1 MATTIRSADLDFNQI
16 KNELKIYFQQQGEFS
31 DYNFEA
37 SGLSN
42 LLDVLAYNTHQNAL
56 LANFALNESF
66 LSTAQLRSSLV
77 GLAGSLGYTVSSRSA
92 SIAVVNL
99 SVTDPNGLSSKTLP
113 AGFSFTST
121 INNKS
126 YTFRTRDTLTANKDD
141 ANNYDF
147 TLNGSVNIPI
157 YEGTTKSKNFI
168 AGLSGENDTYIVPVN
183 NLDLET
189 VEVRVFDNTSTSVYD
204 LYTNINDAT
213 NITGDSKIFVVK
225 ETPNGFYEVSFG
237 NGIITNQIPQPGNRI
252 QIIYDVV
259 TGPEANGAF
268 TFSPTSELNGLDVIV
283 TTVARSSAGSL
294 KEEIESIRKN
304 APYLYA
310 SQNRMVTAE
319 DYSSLILRNFPNQIS
334 DIKSW
339 GGEDNI
345 PPKYGSVFVSI
356 DFSSENTAIQET
368 VKGDISNLAKDLSV
382 ASFNIE
388 FVEPNRTFLEVDC
401 VFQFNPYLTSS
412 SKTAVESAVK
422 QTMKGY
428 FNENLGKFDQ
438 SFRRSNMLTEIDET
452 DPSVLS
458 SRASIKMQNR
468 FTPQT
473 GIDSYTIT
481 FPSSISRAEE
491 DVYTIESSTFYFN
504 GKVCFLRNRLDTTI
518 IEIIDS
524 STGSPEVDNVGSYNP
539 AEGTIILSGFTG
551 TLISGSYFKI
561 SALPANQATINP
573 LRNNILVYDEAEAT
587 AVGIITDTV

>member
-16 KNELKIYFQQQGEFS
+16 KNDLKRYFQQQGEFS

-77 GLAGSLGYTVSSRSA
+77 GLSGSLGYTVGSRSA
-92 SIAVVNL
+92 SVAVVNL
-99 SVTDPNGLSSKTLP
+99 SVTDPSGPSSKTLP

-121 INNKS
+121 VNNKS
-126 YTFRTRDTLTANKDD
+126 YTFRTRDVLTANKDESG
-141 ANNYDF
+141 NYEF
-147 TLNGSVNIPI
+147 TLNGNTSIPI

-168 AGLSGENDTYIVPVN
+168 AGLSGENDTYIVPVTN
-183 NLDLET
+183 IDLET
-189 VEVRVFDNTSTSVYD
+189 VEVRVFDNTSTSAYD

-213 NITGDSKIFVVK
+213 NITGESKIFVVK

-237 NGIITNQIPQPGNRI
+237 NGIITDQIPSAGNKI
-252 QIIYDVV
+252 QVVYEIV

-268 TFSPTSELNGLDVIV
+268 TFSPTSELGALDVIV
-283 TTVARSSAGSL
+283 TTIARSTAGSL
-294 KEEIESIRKN
+294 KENIESIRKN

-310 SQNRMVTAE
+310 AQNRMVTAE

-345 PPKYGSVFVSI
+345 PPRYGSVFVSI
-356 DFSSENTAIQET
+356 DFSTDNSELQQT

-382 ASFNIE
+382 ASFNLE
-388 FVEPNRTFLEVDC
+388 FVEPNKTFLEVDC
-401 VFQFNPYLTSS
+401 VFQLNPYLTSS
-412 SKTAVESAVK
+412 SKTSIEASVK
-422 QTMKGY
+422 KTMENY
-428 FNENLGKFDQ
+428 FLQNLGKFDQ

-458 SRASIKMQNR
+458 SRASIRMQNR
-468 FTPQT
+468 FTPQA
-473 GIDSYTIT
+473 GIDNYTIA
-481 FPSSISRAEE
+481 FPSSISQAEE
-491 DVYTIESSTFYFN
+491 DVYTIKSANFYFN

-518 IEIIDS
+518 IEVIDTTS
-524 STGSPEVDNVGSYNP
+524 GLPEVDNIGNFYP
-539 AEGTIILSGFTG
+539 TDGTLVLSGFTA
-551 TLISGSYFKI
+551 TLISGSFFKI
-561 SALPANQATINP
+561 IAFPANQATINP
-573 LRNNILVYDEAEAT
+573 LRNNIIIYDEAASS
-587 AVGIITDTV
+587 ASGIITDTV